1 MKYLVTA
8 KAVRPTAA
16 AAMTIAVAQAA
27 KEYLNASVANGRL
40 DCVYLF
46 STGDGTGFGIVNA
59 DSHEGVTELIM
70 EHPAALLYEWE
81 VQPLTDF
88 NKGADKLI
96 ELLRKQS
103 Q

>member
-8 KAVRPTAA
+8 KSVRPTAA
-16 AAMTIAVAQAA
+16 AAMTMALAQAA
-27 KEYLNASVANGRL
+27 KEYINASVANGKM

-59 DSHEGVTELIM
+59 DSHERAAVIIM

-88 NKGADKLI
+88 NKGVDKLI